1 MENELTLKRF
11 SDIRRDLGYTQA
23 EFAKLLGVS
32 NTTADIER
40 GRTKLSGKV
49 VAELLRQ
56 FKINPLWLFG
66 ESEQKHLE
74 TSNTSVIPKVVTVD
88 SEDREN
94 MVLVNAKAA
103 AGYPQNIQDTS
114 WYQQLPAFDLPIP
127 EFRNATYRGF
137 QVEGD
142 SMLPNLR
149 PGEWVLAK
157 AVEHIDD
164 VSPNKMYVVV
174 LQDAVLVKKIEKKPN
189 SNNITL
195 VSLNETYPPYE
206 IKPFQ
211 IQEIWQVSS
220 KITFGEDATTEKGL
234 LKELKDSMEELKSQ
248 FKQAENWFTEDFN
261 AFLAYRVRSP
271 LIETQDFCTDWWPVV
286 YDVQKI
292 IIFRPNSVFSLLQE
306 VFA

>member
-11 SDIRRDLGYTQA
+11 TALRRELGYTQA
-23 EFAKLLGVS
+23 DFAALIGVS

-49 VAELLRQ
+49 VLELLKQ

-66 ESEQKHLE
+66 ESEEQYLE
-74 TSNTSVIPKVVTVD
+74 TSQTNVIPKVVTVD
-88 SEDREN
+88 AANRDN

-103 AGYPQNIQDTS
+103 AGYPQNITDTS

-142 SMLPNLR
+142 SMLPNLH
-149 PGEWVLAK
+149 PGEWVLAR
-157 AVEHIDD
+157 AIEHIDY
-164 VSPNKMYVVV
+164 VSANKMYVVV
-174 LQDAVLVKKIEKKPN
+174 LQDSIMVKKIEKRPN

-195 VSLNETYPPYE
+195 ISLNETYPPYD

-211 IQEIWQVSS
+211 IQEIWEVSS
-220 KITFGEDATTEKGL
+220 KITFNVDATTDSGL
-234 LKELKDSMEELKSQ
+234 LRQLQESMKELKDQ
-248 FKQAENWFTEDFN
+248 
-261 AFLAYRVRSP
+261 
-271 LIETQDFCTDWWPVV
+271 
-286 YDVQKI
+286 
-292 IIFRPNSVFSLLQE
+292 LQH
-306 VFA
+306 VKKVD

>member
-11 SDIRRDLGYTQA
+11 IDIRRDLGYTQA
-23 EFAKLLGVS
+23 EFAALLGVS
-32 NTTADIER
+32 TTTADIER

-49 VAELLRQ
+49 VSELLKQ

-66 ESEQKHLE
+66 ESDQQYLE

-88 SEDREN
+88 AEQNDN

-103 AGYPQNIQDTS
+103 AGYPQNIADTS

-142 SMLPNLR
+142 SMLPNLH
-149 PGEWVLAK
+149 PGEWVLAR
-157 AVEHIDD
+157 AIEHIDH
-164 VSPNKMYVVV
+164 VSANKMYVVV
-174 LQDAVLVKKIEKKPN
+174 LQDSIMVKKIEKRPN

-195 VSLNETYPPYE
+195 VSLNETYPPYD

-211 IQEIWQVSS
+211 IQEIWEVSS
-220 KITFGEDATTEKGL
+220 KITFNVDATTDTGL
-234 LKELKDSMEELKSQ
+234 LRQLQESMKELKNQLQHVK
-248 FKQAENWFTEDFN
+248 
-261 AFLAYRVRSP
+261 
-271 LIETQDFCTDWWPVV
+271 
-286 YDVQKI
+286 KI
-292 IIFRPNSVFSLLQE
+292 
-306 VFA
+306 

>member
-11 SDIRRDLGYTQA
+11 VGLRRDLGYTQA
-23 EFAKLLGVS
+23 EFAAMIGVK

-49 VAELLRQ
+49 LAELLRQ
-56 FKINPLWLFG
+56 FKINPLWLYG
-66 ESEQKHLE
+66 DSENKHLD
-74 TSNTSVIPKVVTVD
+74 TNKVSVIPKVVTVD
-88 SEDREN
+88 NSEQDN

-157 AVEHIDD
+157 AIEHIDYI
-164 VSPNKMYVVV
+164 SANKMYVVV
-174 LQDAVLVKKIEKKPN
+174 LHDSVMVKKIEKRPN

-195 VSLNETYPPYE
+195 ISLNEAYPPYE

-211 IQEIWQVSS
+211 IQEIWEVSS
-220 KITFGEDATTEKGL
+220 KLTFNVDATTDRGL
-234 LKELKDSMEELKSQ
+234 LRQLQESMEELKRQ
-248 FKQAENWFTEDFN
+248 VGQGT
-261 AFLAYRVRSP
+261 
-271 LIETQDFCTDWWPVV
+271 T
-286 YDVQKI
+286 
-292 IIFRPNSVFSLLQE
+292 
-306 VFA
+306 

>member
-11 SDIRRDLGYTQA
+11 IDIRRDLGHTQA
-23 EFAKLLGVS
+23 EFAKLLGIS

-49 VAELLRQ
+49 VVELLRQ
-56 FKINPLWLFG
+56 FNINPLWLFG
-66 ESEQKHLE
+66 ESEDRHLE
-74 TSNTSVIPKVVTVD
+74 TSRTSVIPKVVTVN
-88 SEDREN
+88 SEEQEN

-103 AGYPQNIQDTS
+103 AGYPQNIADTS
-114 WYQQLPAFDLPIP
+114 WYRQLPAFDMPIP

-149 PGEWVLAK
+149 PNDWVLAR
-157 AVEHIDD
+157 AIEHIDH
-164 VSPNKMYVVV
+164 VSANKMYVVV
-174 LQDAVLVKKIEKKPN
+174 LQDAVLVKKIERHPN

-211 IQEIWQVSS
+211 IQEIWEVSS
-220 KITFGEDATTEKGL
+220 KLTFNLDATTETGL
-234 LKELKDSMEELKSQ
+234 LRQLQQSMEELKQ
-248 FKQAENWFTEDFN
+248 QVGQVKN
-261 AFLAYRVRSP
+261 
-271 LIETQDFCTDWWPVV
+271 
-286 YDVQKI
+286 
-292 IIFRPNSVFSLLQE
+292 
-306 VFA
+306 

>member
-11 SDIRRDLGYTQA
+11 TDVRRELGYTQA
-23 EFAKLLGVS
+23 EFAELLGVK

-49 VAELLRQ
+49 VSELLKQ

-66 ESEQKHLE
+66 ESDNQHLE
-74 TSNTSVIPKVVTVD
+74 TSQTSVIPKVVTVD
-88 SEDREN
+88 SADREN

-103 AGYPQNIQDTS
+103 AGYPQNISDTS

-149 PGEWVLAK
+149 PGEWVLAR
-157 AVEHIDD
+157 AIEHIDH
-164 VSPNKMYVVV
+164 VSANKMYVVV
-174 LQDAVLVKKIEKKPN
+174 LQDSVMVKKIEKRPN

-195 VSLNETYPPYE
+195 VSLNETYPPYD
-206 IKPFQ
+206 IKPFL
-211 IQEIWQVSS
+211 IQEIWEVSS
-220 KITFGEDATTEKGL
+220 KITFNVDATTDTGL
-234 LKELKDSMEELKSQ
+234 LRQLQESMQELKSQ
-248 FKQAENWFTEDFN
+248 
-261 AFLAYRVRSP
+261 
-271 LIETQDFCTDWWPVV
+271 
-286 YDVQKI
+286 
-292 IIFRPNSVFSLLQE
+292 LQH
-306 VFA
+306 VKKV

>member
-11 SDIRRDLGYTQA
+11 IDIRRDLGHTQA

-49 VAELLRQ
+49 VSELLKQ

-66 ESEQKHLE
+66 ESDQQYLE

-88 SEDREN
+88 AEQNDN

-103 AGYPQNIQDTS
+103 AGYPQNISDTS

-137 QVEGD
+137 QVEGN
-142 SMLPNLR
+142 SMLPNLH
-149 PGEWVLAK
+149 PGEWVLAR
-157 AVEHIDD
+157 AIEHIDH
-164 VSPNKMYVVV
+164 VSANKMYVVV
-174 LQDAVLVKKIEKKPN
+174 LQDSIMVKKIEKRPN

-195 VSLNETYPPYE
+195 VSLNETYPPYD

-211 IQEIWQVSS
+211 IQEIWEVSS
-220 KITFGEDATTEKGL
+220 KITFNVDATTDTGL
-234 LKELKDSMEELKSQ
+234 LRQLQESMDELKNQ
-248 FKQAENWFTEDFN
+248 
-261 AFLAYRVRSP
+261 
-271 LIETQDFCTDWWPVV
+271 
-286 YDVQKI
+286 
-292 IIFRPNSVFSLLQE
+292 LQH
-306 VFA
+306 VKKV

>member
-1 MENELTLKRF
+1 MENEVTLRRF
-11 SDIRRDLGYTQA
+11 TAIRRELGYTQA

-40 GRTKLSGKV
+40 GRTKLSGRV

-56 FKINPLWLFG
+56 FNINPLWLFG
-66 ESEQKHLE
+66 ESEEKHLD
-74 TSNTSVIPKVVTVD
+74 TAKTSVIPKVVTVD
-88 SEDREN
+88 HSDNEN

-103 AGYPQNIQDTS
+103 AGYPQNIADTS
-114 WYQQLPAFDLPIP
+114 WYRQLPAFDLPIP

-149 PGEWVLAK
+149 PGDWVMAR
-157 AVEHIDD
+157 AIEHIDH

-174 LQDAVLVKKIEKKPN
+174 LQDAVLVKKVERPPN

-195 VSLNETYPPYE
+195 ISLNENYPPYH

-211 IQEIWQVSS
+211 IQEIWEVSS
-220 KITFGEDATTEKGL
+220 KLTFGVEATTEKGL
-234 LKELKDSMEELKSQ
+234 LRQLQESMEELK
-248 FKQAENWFTEDFN
+248 
-261 AFLAYRVRSP
+261 
-271 LIETQDFCTDWWPVV
+271 
-286 YDVQKI
+286 QKVEGRI
-292 IIFRPNSVFSLLQE
+292 ANS
-306 VFA
+306 

>member
-11 SDIRRDLGYTQA
+11 TDIRRELGYTQA
-23 EFAKLLGVS
+23 DFAALLGVS

-49 VAELLRQ
+49 VSELLKQ

-66 ESEQKHLE
+66 ESDQQYLE

-88 SEDREN
+88 SSDSDN

-103 AGYPQNIQDTS
+103 AGYPQNISDTS

-142 SMLPNLR
+142 SMLPNLH
-149 PGEWVLAK
+149 PGEWVLAR
-157 AVEHIDD
+157 AIEHIDH
-164 VSPNKMYVVV
+164 VSANKMYVVV
-174 LQDAVLVKKIEKKPN
+174 LQDSIMVKKIEKRPN

-195 VSLNETYPPYE
+195 VSLNETYPPYD

-211 IQEIWQVSS
+211 VQEIWEVSS
-220 KITFGEDATTEKGL
+220 KITFNVDATTDSGL
-234 LKELKDSMEELKSQ
+234 LRQLQESMQELKNQ
-248 FKQAENWFTEDFN
+248 
-261 AFLAYRVRSP
+261 
-271 LIETQDFCTDWWPVV
+271 
-286 YDVQKI
+286 
-292 IIFRPNSVFSLLQE
+292 LQHVKKVE
-306 VFA
+306 